1 MLKTVAARL
10 TLWFAALFALISLT
24 VFVLAYLT
32 LSISLN
38 KRMDEG
44 LEDETMEFEDLYRSN
59 GIEMLKPVLQQE
71 GESEGVES
79 VFYSFLSPSLE
90 ILASS
95 DISSWTGVS
104 VDPDILKR
112 LQPGG
117 IVYQTV
123 SVPGREYPVRM
134 AYKKVLGGNIIH
146 IGSTLEN
153 DAKLKN
159 IYRKIFGTAFMAML
173 FCGSLMGWLVS
184 RKAMTAV
191 ERVTKTASSIDKG
204 NIAQRVPLGREGKEI
219 HDLAV
224 AFNAMLERIQAL
236 VEELNEVTDNIAHDM
251 RSPITRIRGI
261 VETTLSHDP
270 GIDGYREMAGMV
282 VEESYSLAEMINTM
296 LDIAQ
301 TDSGVT
307 RLSREEVDMAEIA
320 HDACELFQTVVENKG
335 IDLVEDISQ
344 ERLLVKGDRSRL
356 QRVLANLLDNAV
368 KHTDPPGKIVL
379 KAFRAD
385 GSVQISITDTGTG
398 IEEHDLP
405 HIFERFYRGDKS
417 RSTPG
422 SGLGLALV
430 QSIVRAHKG
439 DTAVLSSPG
448 KGSTFTVIIPSIS

>member
-10 TLWFAALFALISLT
+10 TLWFAVLFALISLA

-32 LSISLN
+32 LSLNLN

-44 LEDETMEFEDLYRSN
+44 LEDETSEFEDLYRSN
-59 GIEMLKPVLQQE
+59 GIEMLKPVLQHE

-95 DISSWTGVS
+95 DMSSWTGIS
-104 VDPDILKR
+104 VDPDTLKR
-112 LQPGG
+112 LQRGG
-117 IVYQTV
+117 IVYRTV

-134 AYKKVLGGNIIH
+134 AYKMVFDGNIIH

-153 DAKLKN
+153 DASLKN
-159 IYRKIFGTAFMAML
+159 IYREIFGIAFMVML
-173 FCGSLMGWLVS
+173 FSGALMGWLVS

-191 ERVTKTASSIDKG
+191 ERVTRTASSIDKG
-204 NIAQRVPLGREGKEI
+204 NITQRVPLGREGKEI

-224 AFNAMLERIQAL
+224 AFNGMLERIQSL

-270 GIDGYREMAGMV
+270 GIHDYREMATMV
-282 VEESYSLAEMINTM
+282 LEESYRLTEMINTM

-301 TDSGVT
+301 TDSGAA
-307 RLSREEVDMAEIA
+307 RLSAEEVDLAELA
-320 HDACELFQTVVENKG
+320 HDACELFQAVAENKG
-335 IDLVEDISQ
+335 IDLVEDISR

-356 QRVLANLLDNAV
+356 QRVLANLIDNAL
-368 KHTDPPGKIVL
+368 KHTNPPGKIVI
-379 KAFRAD
+379 KAIRAD
-385 GSVQISITDTGTG
+385 GSIRISVTDTGTG

-439 DTAVLSSPG
+439 DTEVLSSPG
-448 KGSTFTVIIPSIS
+448 KGSTFTFFIPGIS